1 MKVEEKILIWLDKF
15 DFLTYKKRV
24 KIFDMLFCDNF
35 FENFISSFEKIKN
48 IVSYSQFAQ
57 MQIDLKN
64 NGVDDYINSLVEKNI
79 KLITIKSENYPQNLI
94 NMGEEYNPPLVLY
107 CKGDVS
113 LLDNEK
119 NLNIAMVGTR
129 KPTNYG
135 KQITEKF
142 SRELAENGFN
152 IISGLADG
160 VDTISHRGC
169 LDAGGKTIAVVAGG
183 LDKIYPVLNTKLS
196 EEIATSGLLL
206 TEKPPYYIAQNYD
219 FPMRNRII
227 AGLAGGVLI
236 TEASLKSGTMHTKE
250 YALEFGK
257 ELFVVPGNITSSQ
270 SEGCNS
276 LIKSMQ
282 GTITLNVNDI
292 LDVFNKPK
300 HKIKPKTVQLSID
313 EALIFDILKNGEQTF
328 DEILLKTNF
337 DVQTLTKLLT
347 MLTFRGIIKKLAGN
361 TYSL

>member
-15 DFLTYKKRV
+15 EFLTYKKRV
-24 KIFDMLFCDNF
+24 KIFDAFFDDNF
-35 FENFISSFEKIKN
+35 FENFISSFDKIKD

-57 MQIDLKN
+57 MQIDIKN
-64 NGVDDYINSLVEKNI
+64 NNIDEYINSLLKKGI
-79 KLITIKSENYPQNLI
+79 KLITLKSENYPKSLVD
-94 NMGEEYNPPLVLY
+94 MGEENNPPLVLY
-107 CKGDVS
+107 CKGDIS
-113 LLDNEK
+113 LMDGK
-119 NLNIAMVGTR
+119 NNINIAMVGTR

-142 SRELAENGFN
+142 ARELTENHFN
-152 IISGLADG
+152 IVSGLADG
-160 VDTISHRGC
+160 VDTISHRAC

-196 EEIATSGLLL
+196 EEIAKKGLLI
-206 TEKPPYYIAQNYD
+206 TEKPPYYSAQSYD

-227 AGLAGGVLI
+227 AALSNGVLI
-236 TEASLKSGTMHTKE
+236 TEASLKSGTMYTKE

-257 ELFVVPGNITSSQ
+257 ELFVVPGNITSGQ

-282 GTITLNVNDI
+282 GTITLDVNDI
-292 LDVFNKPK
+292 LEVFNKPK
-300 HKIKPKTVQLSID
+300 YKIKPKTVQLSLE
-313 EALIFDILKNGEQTF
+313 EALLFDILKDGEQTF
-328 DEILLKTNF
+328 DEILVKTNF

-347 MLTFRGIIKKLAGN
+347 MLSFRGIIKKLAGN
-361 TYSL
+361 IYSL